1 MSWGQ
6 ESGDIFLSLHS
17 KTTFPRSSS
26 LSRFFELAGFSG
38 TVVICGWGGAGL
50 LRGCGQMT
58 AGVVVIRMTAEL
70 RGQDSFLSV
79 PHLGRLSSWK
89 MDGQASLSLH
99 ASIPSMQ
106 FTCASSQHGSL
117 SHKAAGLLQNRR
129 SRFLMT
135 KPQKS
140 HSITLPVSCESK
152 FHPRAQVQGAEETT
166 QRHEY
171 WEVWLIGGGGGRCLW
186 KLTPFHLAN
195 FLYVT
200 GQNGFTGPFLNQS
213 LVG

>member
-38 TVVICGWGGAGL
+38 TVVICQGGGAGL

-58 AGVVVIRMTAEL
+58 AGVIVVRMTAEL
-70 RGQDSFLSV
+70 RVQDSFLSV
-79 PHLGRLSSWK
+79 PRLGRLSSWK

-117 SHKAAGLLQNRR
+117 SHKAAGLLQNSR

-140 HSITLPVSCESK
+140 HSITLPASCESK
-152 FHPRAQVQGAEETT
+152 FHPRASPSS
-166 QRHEY
+166 R
-171 WEVWLIGGGGGRCLW
+171 GGGDNT
-186 KLTPFHLAN
+186 KA
-195 FLYVT
+195 
-200 GQNGFTGPFLNQS
+200 
-213 LVG
+213 